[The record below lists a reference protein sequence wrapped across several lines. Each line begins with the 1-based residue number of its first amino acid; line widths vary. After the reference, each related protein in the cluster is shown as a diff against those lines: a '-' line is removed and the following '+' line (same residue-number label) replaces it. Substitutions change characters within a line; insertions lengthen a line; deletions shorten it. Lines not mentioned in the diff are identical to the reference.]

1 MDRKLNHRR
10 LAGRGDQPKG
20 DQESSRRQEA
30 ALLVN
35 TGANLLQN
43 GDPARAL
50 PLLERAWELA
60 PTEVAAAINLGG
72 AYILLNRH
80 AEAVPVLEAAAALA
94 PDNAMVWLNLGA
106 AYLGNPLLATPA
118 QQDQAIRA
126 FERVLAI
133 DPTMH
138 YVNYNLGL
146 IFRDR
151 QDYVRACEQ
160 FRRALEVDPGD
171 RDARKLWE
179 EMRRE
184 TAAPSS
190 TDDVSGE
197 RGGK

>member
-1 MDRKLNHRR
+1 MARTPDEPRSTKKRHGPMDDHE
-10 LAGRGDQPKG
+10 P
-20 DQESSRRQEA
+20 ERRQEA
-30 ALLVN
+30 ARLIN
-35 TGANLLQN
+35 TGASLLQA
-43 GDPARAL
+43 GAASEAL
-50 PLLERAWELA
+50 PYLKKAWELA

-94 PDNAMVWLNLGA
+94 PDNPMVWLNLGA

-118 QQDQAIRA
+118 QQEQAIRA

-133 DPTMH
+133 DPTMRH
-138 YVNYNLGL
+138 VNYNLGL

-151 QDYVRACEQ
+151 QDYARAGEE
-160 FRRALEVDPGD
+160 FRRALEVDPSD

-184 TAAPSS
+184 AAAPSS

-197 RGGK
+197 RGGQ